1 MATAAAKPEVFTR
14 KSSGL
19 VRVMSPYSAFVY
31 NILTMGLIFPWTYL
45 WAPGALPGGRLVWG
59 ILLAMI
65 FEIPIA
71 LSYVWL
77 STALPRSGGDYVF
90 QSRVF
95 GGGIG
100 FSVVMSGFVI
110 WILQWVALSGWL
122 LSYLG
127 FASLFLGLGGTM
139 GNPTL
144 TSIGVWFTTPW
155 AIIIVS
161 VLNALLAMLL
171 LVSGFKNYVKFQYV
185 MWYATL
191 LSFGLML
198 YLFFTATPEAF
209 AQKLDA
215 FVVASGGAPNFYETA
230 LAAAKAANIDLNPP
244 FSLLATVLVAPIA
257 WTSLQWATYSAQQ
270 NGEIKGAR
278 SFQNQLVI
286 ILGSLIATG
295 LLLAILAAAF
305 EHAIGTDFLY
315 VAGAGYWAGL
325 EQGKFNGVFLWP
337 NIVANALAGNPII
350 VVIIALGYILN
361 AFQIVNN
368 CYIGMTRVMVA
379 MSLDRLLPEWVSRVS
394 DRLHTPVNAHLA
406 YFLASIPVILVYN
419 LWGQWT
425 ALTLGVTFAC
435 GYVFVVTAL
444 AGALM
449 PYRAKALYDASPGA
463 AYKLGN
469 IPLVTIF
476 GFIGAIVG
484 GVMVLMFMF
493 YSALGLTSILAYQ
506 VVFGVL
512 AVSIIWYFLAKMIQ
526 RSRGINVDFAFKEI
540 PRSRRFGRSLEFGG
554 PLWASTI
561 SRGSDAARNCR
572 CTLPPIP
579 YDHDAWIA
587 RSLRIT
593 GRRWWIARRLKSR
606 PVVFL
611 MSWAKPASL
620 YAWWDRWP
628 SCGAVRTMPP
638 SPASTGSIAT

>member
-1 MATAAAKPEVFTR
+1 MAVAAAKPEVFTR

-100 FSVVMSGFVI
+100 FSIVMSGFVI

-139 GNPTL
+139 GNPEL

-155 AIIIVS
+155 GIIIVS
-161 VLNALLAMLL
+161 ILNALLAMLL

-198 YLFFTATPEAF
+198 YLFFTASPESF

-215 FVVASGGAPNFYETA
+215 FVTASGGAPNFYQTA
-230 LAAAKAANIDLNPP
+230 IDAAKAANIDLNPP
-244 FSLLATVLVAPIA
+244 FSLLATLLVAPIA

-295 LLLAILAAAF
+295 VLLAILAAAF
-305 EHAIGTDFLY
+305 QHAIGTEFLY

-337 NIVANALAGNPII
+337 NIVAMALAGSPII
-350 VVIIALGYILN
+350 VVLIAFGYILN

-394 DRLHTPVNAHLA
+394 DKFHTPVNAHIA

-476 GFIGAIVG
+476 GLIGALVG
-484 GVMVLMFMF
+484 GTMVLMFMF
-493 YSALGLTSILAYQ
+493 YGALGLTSVLAYQ
-506 VVFGVL
+506 VVFGIL
-512 AVSIIWYFLAKMIQ
+512 GVSIIWYFLAKMIQ
-526 RSRGINVDFAFKEI
+526 RSRGINVDYAFKEI
-540 PRSRRFGRSLEFGG
+540 PPE
-554 PLWASTI
+554 
-561 SRGSDAARNCR
+561 
-572 CTLPPIP
+572 
-579 YDHDAWIA
+579 
-587 RSLRIT
+587 
-593 GRRWWIARRLKSR
+593 
-606 PVVFL
+606 
-611 MSWAKPASL
+611 
-620 YAWWDRWP
+620 
-628 SCGAVRTMPP
+628 
-638 SPASTGSIAT
+638 

>member
-1 MATAAAKPEVFTR
+1 MATATAKPEVFTR
-14 KSSGL
+14 NSSGL

-59 ILLAMI
+59 ILLAMV

-71 LSYVWL
+71 LTYVWL

-100 FSVVMSGFVI
+100 FTIVMSGFVI

-127 FASLFLGLGGTM
+127 FAPLFLGLGATM
-139 GNPTL
+139 QSPAM
-144 TSIGVWFTTPW
+144 TSIGLWFTTPTG
-155 AIIIVS
+155 IIIVS
-161 VLNALLAMLL
+161 ILNAAAAMLL
-171 LVSGFKNYVKFQYV
+171 LVSGFKNYVRLQHV
-185 MWYATL
+185 IWIATL
-191 LSFGLML
+191 LSFLAML
-198 YLFFTATPEAF
+198 VVLFGATPETFKA
-209 AQKLDA
+209 KLDA
-215 FVVASGGAPNFYETA
+215 FVLASGGAPNFYDTA
-230 LAAAKAANIDLNPP
+230 VAAATSKGIDLHPQ
-244 FSLLATVLVAPIA
+244 FSFLATLLVAPIA
-257 WTSLQWATYSAQQ
+257 WTSLQWASYSAQQ

-278 SFQNQLVI
+278 SFKNQMI
-286 ILGSLIATG
+286 IIIGSLIVTG
-295 LLLAILAAAF
+295 LLLAALAAAL
-305 EHAIGTDFLY
+305 EHAIGTEFLY
-315 VAGAGYWAGL
+315 VAGAGYWAAL
-325 EQGKFNGVFLWP
+325 DAGKFNGVFLWP
-337 NIVANALAGNPII
+337 NILAMALAGSPII
-350 VVIIALGYILN
+350 VLLISLGYILN

-394 DRLHTPVNAHLA
+394 DRLHTPVNAHIA
-406 YFLASIPVILVYN
+406 YFVASIPVILLYN

-435 GYVFVVTAL
+435 GYVFVITAL

-463 AYKLGN
+463 VYKLGN

-476 GFIGAIVG
+476 GLIGAVVG
-484 GVMVLMFMF
+484 AVMVLMFMF

-526 RSRGINVDFAFKEI
+526 RSRGINVE
-540 PRSRRFGRSLEFGG
+540 
-554 PLWASTI
+554 
-561 SRGSDAARNCR
+561 
-572 CTLPPIP
+572 
-579 YDHDAWIA
+579 
-587 RSLRIT
+587 
-593 GRRWWIARRLKSR
+593 
-606 PVVFL
+606 
-611 MSWAKPASL
+611 
-620 YAWWDRWP
+620 
-628 SCGAVRTMPP
+628 
-638 SPASTGSIAT
+638 